1 MRGDTQAWP
10 LQQHPILRRQARQPP
25 HWAPLDQ
32 VGLGLLPIPS
42 QTAPHHHHTHQASRP
57 PARCLTCLSRL
68 ASWSWASPAQT
79 AASSSSLG
87 SRRCEGSSGRWR
99 AAWGEVDGEVEP
111 LLTQQAAPPFCSRP
125 IL

>member
-42 QTAPHHHHTHQASRP
+42 QTAPHHQHTHQASRP
-57 PARCLTCLSRL
+57 PARPLPHLSFKTCQLVLGFASSNSRLLFFLSRL
-68 ASWSWASPAQT
+68 TEVRGVLWEMESR
-79 AASSSSLG
+79 LG
-87 SRRCEGSSGRWR
+87 GGGW
-99 AAWGEVDGEVEP
+99 
-111 LLTQQAAPPFCSRP
+111 
-125 IL
+125 